1 MALEIAVMA
10 RVLIPFS
17 DGASGER
24 AVRRLLARPRDPRL
38 EVELL
43 AIVDPLTSGK
53 VAVFVSHERASAQSS
68 AAAQT
73 WLASLTPMLDAAHIP
88 WRSQIAVGRRRAI
101 LQRAG
106 ARRDID
112 EVLLGTR
119 ARDPFSRWR
128 RRLVAQAMAR
138 PLVSVS

>member
-1 MALEIAVMA
+1 MA

-17 DGASGER
+17 DIASGER
-24 AVRRLLARPRDPRL
+24 AVRGLLARPREPRL

-53 VAVFVSHERASAQSS
+53 VAVFVSRELAQAQSS
-68 AAAQT
+68 AAAQSWIRT
-73 WLASLTPMLDAAHIP
+73 LTPMLDAARIP
-88 WRSQIAVGRRRAI
+88 WCSRIAIGRPRAI
-101 LQRAG
+101 LRQAG

-112 EVLLGTR
+112 RVLLGTR
-119 ARDPFSRWR
+119 ARDPLSRWR
-128 RRLVAQAMAR
+128 RRLVAHAMAR